1 MPFIK
6 EKVYILTFTWFLAPK
21 LLQIN
26 TGIDTSIASW
36 IPKTGIENKS
46 VFWKPYYRPLLDW
59 NFSVMFAIIHQI
71 NGHSV
76 NVPPNNQE
84 LNYYFSF
91 LSWPLERPQ
100 QCLTLIHQIAGHS
113 IILLTGWPRPIFE
126 ISILNNNVIFRGITI
141 KPWPMVERF
150 CWYWKKSIAK
160 NWVLNHWLSHLASHL
175 LANLLYQTK
184 KLEDTS
190 RNRTRTAW
198 VTSQCTYHILALLSY
213 LKYKVKDSL

>member
-6 EKVYILTFTWFLAPK
+6 EKAYILTFTWFLAPK

-113 IILLTGWPRPIFE
+113 IILLSLKQHLFFNFKRSSLQRRALIRQCFLEPF
-126 ISILNNNVIFRGITI
+126 IL
-141 KPWPMVERF
+141 
-150 CWYWKKSIAK
+150 
-160 NWVLNHWLSHLASHL
+160 
-175 LANLLYQTK
+175 
-184 KLEDTS
+184 D
-190 RNRTRTAW
+190 RNGNF
-198 VTSQCTYHILALLSY
+198 VF
-213 LKYKVKDSL
+213 